1 MTHFPA
7 STYNKN
13 WAFYSEELWKI
24 RWDQILSM
32 GSDLNF
38 IEIITWND
46 FGESHYIGPYD
57 TPHTDDGSSAWASGL
72 DHTAMLDMAVPYIN
86 AFKAGQ
92 TTVTVQDEMLV
103 YWYRPHLKSAECDST
118 DLCGAKPT
126 GWDFLEDSVFVTAM
140 TISGGTV
147 TVTSGSNAAVTT
159 TVGAGVQIFQVPMGV
174 GTQSFS
180 FQTNSGG
187 SGSGSGNVSISA
199 DCWVSG
205 RNAGAAATAAAASTT
220 FLPYCLRRGNVAP
233 RLTLTERQLQLQLP
247 LGEHHRLTKSS
258 RPGRLWLNTAPAHN
272 VGGTE
277 FVVAHR
283 GKAGRSGIAHSQS
296 HDHRR
301 FHFSISVS
309 FQSQFQL
316 LLLAFALSSALL
328 PLLHPLSPLALLA
341 NPLAACSALR
351 ATDLLSLRF
360 EHSCQRAVT
369 YLESSDPRSATNRMN
384 LIILSP
390 SDRERASGSPGD
402 QQSAWLLR

>member
-92 TTVTVQDEMLV
+92 TTVTVEDEMLV

-118 DLCGAKPT
+118 DMCGAKPT

-159 TVGAGVQIFQVPMGV
+159 TVDSGVQTFQVPMGV

-187 SGSGSGNVSISA
+187 SGSGSGNVTISA

-205 RNAGAAATAAAASTT
+205 RKRSLNN
-220 FLPYCLRRGNVAP
+220 LP
-233 RLTLTERQLQLQLP
+233 
-247 LGEHHRLTKSS
+247 SS
-258 RPGRLWLNTAPAHN
+258 
-272 VGGTE
+272 
-277 FVVAHR
+277 
-283 GKAGRSGIAHSQS
+283 
-296 HDHRR
+296 
-301 FHFSISVS
+301 
-309 FQSQFQL
+309 
-316 LLLAFALSSALL
+316 LLA
-328 PLLHPLSPLALLA
+328 
-341 NPLAACSALR
+341 
-351 ATDLLSLRF
+351 
-360 EHSCQRAVT
+360 
-369 YLESSDPRSATNRMN
+369 
-384 LIILSP
+384 
-390 SDRERASGSPGD
+390 
-402 QQSAWLLR
+402 